1 MRLVRRAEGGD
12 RQCQVELLEALSAE
26 QSPEDQINGHVVI
39 NDCNGESQTTWSGKP
54 QRQGGKQKKQTRC
67 SLPLTTVATIQGFLN
82 QGKTNKNNKTRLDQP
97 VSQKHQNQSI
107 NRKSLIR

>member
-1 MRLVRRAEGGD
+1 MRIVRRAEGGD
-12 RQCQVELLEALSAE
+12 RHCQVELTEALSAE

-67 SLPLTTVATIQGFLN
+67 SLPLTTVATIQGFSH
-82 QGKTNKNNKTRLDQP
+82 QGKTNKNNKTRLNQP
-97 VSQKHQNQSI
+97 IRKKHENQSTH
-107 NRKSLIR
+107 KKLLIR